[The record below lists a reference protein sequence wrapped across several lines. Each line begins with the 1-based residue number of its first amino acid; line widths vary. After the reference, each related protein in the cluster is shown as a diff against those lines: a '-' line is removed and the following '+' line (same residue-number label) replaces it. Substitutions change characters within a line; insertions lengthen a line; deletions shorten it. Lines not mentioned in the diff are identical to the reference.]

1 MKAFIRKLSIKER
14 QGFINSIIYSSFSFF
29 HLLLT
34 KSILNHKKISYI
46 TLIFISG
53 SLLTIMSIYRIFRI
67 MKSIKSYTK
76 ENLKINFYVL
86 IISFLSYFFL
96 ITSIDSTSLTNIVFI
111 LRIYP
116 FLLMLKRTLSDN
128 TSISSQKLTSLII
141 YLLSFLIIFFP
152 ALYRESGW
160 GVLFCLI
167 SVILK
172 FSSVKYL
179 SKAKGINIDLLMLN
193 IGFFNAFFG
202 GMIVITTFDK
212 VESVGKLKW
221 ILIILNAFMTYY
233 MKIFINKVL
242 KGDANEQKL
251 LIFNV
256 LSLIFAIPIDYYFFG
271 LTFYYN
277 YFVLIF
283 SFIEIFFFY
292 KKIKKVIK
300 SDAIYP

>member
-76 ENLKINFYVL
+76 ENLKINFYVG

-152 ALYRESGW
+152 ALYRESG
-160 GVLFCLI
+160 
-167 SVILK
+167 
-172 FSSVKYL
+172 
-179 SKAKGINIDLLMLN
+179 
-193 IGFFNAFFG
+193 
-202 GMIVITTFDK
+202 
-212 VESVGKLKW
+212 
-221 ILIILNAFMTYY
+221 
-233 MKIFINKVL
+233 
-242 KGDANEQKL
+242 
-251 LIFNV
+251 
-256 LSLIFAIPIDYYFFG
+256 
-271 LTFYYN
+271 
-277 YFVLIF
+277 
-283 SFIEIFFFY
+283 
-292 KKIKKVIK
+292 
-300 SDAIYP
+300 